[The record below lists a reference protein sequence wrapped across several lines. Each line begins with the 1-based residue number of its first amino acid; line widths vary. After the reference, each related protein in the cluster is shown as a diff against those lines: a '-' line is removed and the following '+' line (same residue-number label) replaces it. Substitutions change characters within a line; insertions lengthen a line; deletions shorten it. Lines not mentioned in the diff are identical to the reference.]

1 MAKYYIVDYG
11 KDTTDLAEILI
22 NHLRDKDYHV
32 LVALTDLDNY
42 VAAEEIDEDSFLDM
56 FNLANEL
63 SN

>member
-11 KDTTDLAEILI
+11 KDTTDLAELLI
-22 NHLRDKDYHV
+22 HHLREQDHHV
-32 LVALTDLDNY
+32 LVALTDLNNY

-63 SN
+63 TN

>member
-1 MAKYYIVDYG
+1 MKYFIVDYG
-11 KDTTDLAEILI
+11 KETVDLAEILI

-56 FNLANEL
+56 FNMANEL